1 LREAWPSGGGAA
13 RGCGRAGPARR
24 STTWRAGRGVDRH
37 GVPALNGTAKI
48 APATRQAIDEAVRE
62 LGYRPNGVARSLRT
76 KSTQTIALLLPDIT
90 NPFFPRLVR
99 GVQVAARRR
108 GYLMLLASA
117 EGDAAGEQD
126 YLELFRANAVDGA
139 LVVGVSIPA
148 DRIAEVVAEGFPIVS
163 LDRDIDCPD
172 VPLVQVDNRA
182 GARAAVEHLVGLGHR
197 RIAHI
202 SGPSGLGISRERIAG
217 YREALAAARLPAD
230 PALLVEGDYEE
241 DGGAVAAA
249 RLVDS
254 AADFTAIFAAND
266 LTAIGA
272 MGALHERGLR
282 IPGDVSV
289 VGFDDLRLASY
300 VSPGLTTISQPA
312 AEIGERA
319 AGILIDIIRGRRRA
333 GRVGHCGAGAP
344 ARRASVDRPGR
355 ATRLTAPRSGS
366 TGGAGQAGGGKLP
379 ARPSWAGT
387 VVPRT
392 APSQVPVSATV
403 ARSRPVECP
412 LRCSA

>member
-1 LREAWPSGGGAA
+1 MTERRGSGL
-13 RGCGRAGPARR
+13 RAGESR
-24 STTWRAGRGVDRH
+24 SPTIYNVASRAGVSTATVSR
-37 GVPALNGTAKI
+37 ALNGTAKI

-99 GVQVAARRR
+99 GVQLAARRR

-117 EGDAAGEQD
+117 EGDAAGEQE

-172 VPLVQVDNRA
+172 VPLVQVDNRG
-182 GARAAVEHLVGLGHR
+182 GARAATEHLIGLGHR

-202 SGPSGLGISRERIAG
+202 SGPHGLGISRERVAG
-217 YREALAAARLPAD
+217 YQEALAAAGLPAD
-230 PALLVEGDYEE
+230 PALLVEGDYQE
-241 DGGAVAAA
+241 DGGAAAA
-249 RLVDS
+249 VRLVDS
-254 AADFTAIFAAND
+254 GTEFTAVFAAND

-272 MGALHERGLR
+272 MGAFRTRGRLV
-282 IPGDVSV
+282 PDDVSV

-300 VSPGLTTISQPA
+300 VSPGLTTVSQPA
-312 AEIGERA
+312 ADIGERA

-333 GRVGHCGAGAP
+333 GRVGHVVLP
-344 ARRASVDRPGR
+344 PVLVERES
-355 ATRLTAPRSGS
+355 TAP
-366 TGGAGQAGGGKLP
+366 
-379 ARPSWAGT
+379 
-387 VVPRT
+387 PR
-392 APSQVPVSATV
+392 AH
-403 ARSRPVECP
+403 
-412 LRCSA
+412 

>member
-1 LREAWPSGGGAA
+1 MAERRGGGAKQA
-13 RGCGRAGPARR
+13 GEGRSSPTIYNVASRAGV
-24 STTWRAGRGVDRH
+24 STATVSR
-37 GVPALNGTAKI
+37 ALNGTAKI

-62 LGYRPNGVARSLRT
+62 LGYRPNGLARSLRT

-139 LVVGVSIPA
+139 LLVGVSIPSEQIT
-148 DRIAEVVAEGFPIVS
+148 RVVAEGFPIVS

-172 VPLVQVDNRA
+172 VPLVQVDNRE
-182 GARAAVEHLVGLGHR
+182 GARTAVEHLLQLGHR

-202 SGPSGLGISRERIAG
+202 GGPHGLNISRERLAG
-217 YREALAAARLPAD
+217 YREALTSARIAVD
-230 PALLVEGDYEE
+230 PALIVEGDYEE
-241 DGGAVAAA
+241 TGGAAAAA
-249 RLVDS
+249 RLLDS
-254 AADFTAIFAAND
+254 GVHFTAVFAAND

-272 MGALHERGLR
+272 MDALHERGLQV
-282 IPGDVSV
+282 PDDVSV
-289 VGFDDLRLASY
+289 VGFDDLRLAAY
-300 VSPGLTTISQPA
+300 VSPGLTTVHQPA

-333 GRVGHCGAGAP
+333 GRVGHVVLP
-344 ARRASVDRPGR
+344 PHLVERAS
-355 ATRLTAPRSGS
+355 TAPPRRS
-366 TGGAGQAGGGKLP
+366 
-379 ARPSWAGT
+379 
-387 VVPRT
+387 
-392 APSQVPVSATV
+392 
-403 ARSRPVECP
+403 
-412 LRCSA
+412 